1 MKRNPLTLKLFFFIV
16 STDVLDSVAQLFMKK
31 GLVATGIESVT
42 LSNALDFIIHNA
54 SSPMV
59 WFGILLYALTFF
71 IWIVVLCQVDLSVAL
86 PLGSTSYIMIP
97 LIAIVFLKE
106 SVSPLRWVG
115 IALVIMGIHFVS
127 KSKQQIP
134 PITP

>member
-1 MKRNPLTLKLFFFIV
+1 MKHNPLTLKLFFLIV

-42 LSNALDFIIHNA
+42 LSNALDFIIQNA
-54 SSPMV
+54 SSPMIWV
-59 WFGILLYALTFF
+59 GLLLYTLTFF

-97 LIAIVFLKE
+97 LIAIIFLKE

-115 IALVIMGIHFVS
+115 IILVIMGIHFVS
-127 KSKQQIP
+127 KSKQQILP
-134 PITP
+134 VIP

>member
-1 MKRNPLTLKLFFFIV
+1 MKNNPLTWKLFFLIV
-16 STDVLDSVAQLFMKK
+16 STDVLDSISQLFMKK
-31 GLVATGIESVT
+31 GLVATGIGSVN
-42 LSNALDFIIHNA
+42 LSNALDFIWHNA

-59 WFGILLYALTFF
+59 WLGLLCYAFTFF

-97 LIAIVFLKE
+97 IIAIIFLKE
-106 SVSPLRWVG
+106 SISPLRWVG
-115 IALVIMGIHFVS
+115 IVLVIMGIHFVS

-134 PITP
+134 PVIP